1 MAPRAAP
8 YATSR
13 RAEAAAAGRH
23 PAPPHHPQVLIARFK
38 EREENVKMDIFA
50 TFNDLLQQVATV
62 ALVEASA
69 ADAMAVDGPS
79 GTSALLQQEVPRVV
93 KAISRQ
99 LKEKSAKTRVAAF
112 HCLRQLVSTLPGC
125 LAEHAAAL
133 VPGIDRALKD
143 AASNTLRIEAL
154 QFVQLALSSHPPAV
168 FQPHVR
174 ALQPPVIALVS
185 DRCAPHARARPSL
198 ASEPPPR
205 HSHPA

>member
-1 MAPRAAP
+1 M
-8 YATSR
+8 
-13 RAEAAAAGRH
+13 
-23 PAPPHHPQVLIARFK
+23 LIARFK

-154 QFVQLALSSHPPAV
+154 QFMQLALSSHAPSV
-168 FQPHVR
+168 FQPHLR

-185 DRCAPHARARPSL
+185 DRYCKIT
-198 ASEPPPR
+198 
-205 HSHPA
+205 